1 MTPFVIGIAG
11 GSGAGKTTIAQ
22 QIIDQIGDHAIAWLP
37 YDAYYC
43 DLGHLTL
50 AERQAENFDHPDA
63 FDTELFL
70 SHLDQLI
77 AGHAIT
83 LPNYDFVQYTRVG
96 GGQIVQPRPIIMLDG
111 ILLFVAAAVRARMQL
126 RIFIEVADDIR
137 LLRRILRDT
146 QERGRDVTSVCQ
158 QYLATVRPMH
168 HAFVKPSRNYADL
181 IIPGVNDVTPAV
193 NLITN
198 HIRQLLSTT
207 PNGKEGT

>member
-1 MTPFVIGIAG
+1 MMPFVIGIAG

-22 QIIDQIGDHAIAWLP
+22 QIVDQIGADAIAWLP

-50 AERQAENFDHPDA
+50 AERQACNFDHPDA
-63 FDTELFL
+63 FDTDLFL
-70 SHLDQLI
+70 AHLDQLI

-83 LPNYDFVQYTRVG
+83 LPNYDFVQYTRVSG
-96 GGQIVQPRPIIMLDG
+96 GHVVQPRPIILLDG
-111 ILLFVAAAVRARMQL
+111 ILLFVSAAVRARMNV

-146 QERGRDVTSVCQ
+146 QERGRDVQSVCQ

-168 HAFVKPSRNYADL
+168 QAFVKPSRSYADL

-207 PNGKEGT
+207 PDGKEGT